1 MLESTMDQAEMDHTV
16 LNALENLDLPG
27 EKAKSA
33 AMARR
38 SYSSCIIMHRYAAPI
53 TSPRL
58 PFQDLRHLLASFQD
72 GSLQALAHR
81 SFPITRII

>member
-38 SYSSCIIMHRYAAPI
+38 SCSSC
-53 TSPRL
+53 
-58 PFQDLRHLLASFQD
+58 
-72 GSLQALAHR
+72 
-81 SFPITRII
+81 FPGWLSSDPLT